1 MFSLFAAIG
10 FLQVECFANMP
21 LLFGSIWTGRW
32 WYAIPL
38 IVSISLVYGATRHE
52 HIVPILA
59 NAYKSALWILI
70 FMAAIFFVIW
80 IVGLGL

>member
-1 MFSLFAAIG
+1 MYELLVSEFFLFSILS
-10 FLQVECFANMP
+10 P
-21 LLFGSIWTGRW
+21 LFGAFWEGRW

-52 HIVPILA
+52 HLVPILT
-59 NAYKSALWILI
+59 NAYKSALWIVI
-70 FMAAIFFVIW
+70 FMTIIFVLIW